1 MTERASSSLPRPRL
15 FTRHSSGLALLG
27 ALTLLLV
34 LIGPEFLGRYTMNVL
49 TRSMVYAMIAIT
61 VDLLWGF
68 TGILTFGQSA
78 FFGVG
83 AYATALVLS
92 HIGGGAENFLLALGL
107 SILLPALLAGL
118 VGWLSFYHGSTPLY
132 ASVIS
137 LVVPI
142 VLTQAIFAGGAFT
155 GSSSGLVG
163 YPVMKLGAPNYFRL
177 VGVTL
182 IAFAALALIFVR
194 SDAGRLLVAI
204 RDNSMRASY
213 LGIRTQ
219 SVQIW
224 LMVVLGGVAGLAGFL
239 YANAGK
245 MVAPEIAGFGFGTQ
259 MVVWTALGGRGTI
272 IGPVLGALGIDYFG
286 AQLSGAMPYLWQ
298 LVIGVLFITMILFIP
313 RGLAG
318 FWPKSKAQR
327 AVPTL
332 VALPDK
338 RETGSEGPLLSV
350 KDLQKS
356 YGSYTVLDGI
366 HFDLKAGELVSIVGP
381 NGAGKTTL
389 LRCLSDGTEK
399 IRGAVHLGGKN
410 IAGSTPE
417 KVVALGIGR
426 KFQVASVFESMSV
439 AECLRL
445 SRARHERPS
454 LWRRAPEIALP
465 QAAIDI
471 LKLTGLDQ
479 KLGEE
484 VRNLSHGMRQSLELA
499 MVVALQPRLILLDEP
514 TAGLTKSE
522 RSLIGDVLV
531 RLTRDAGYA
540 AILIE
545 HDLDFV
551 KEISQRIVVLHQGKL
566 VMDGSVNEVVN
577 SDLVKSIYSGMSH
590 D

>member
-1 MTERASSSLPRPRL
+1 MSERTPLSEKHPQL
-15 FTRHSSGLALLG
+15 FMRHVWGLMVLG
-27 ALTLLLV
+27 LITLILV
-34 LIGPEFLGRYTMNVL
+34 LIGPEFLSRYTMNVL
-49 TRSMVYAMIAIT
+49 TRSMIYAMIVIT

-83 AYATALVLS
+83 AYSTALVLS

-107 SILLPALLAGL
+107 SILLPALFAGF

-142 VLTQAIFAGGAFT
+142 VLIQAIFAGGTFT

-177 VGVTL
+177 IGGTL
-182 IAFAALALIFVR
+182 IVFAALALIFVR

-204 RDNSMRASY
+204 RDNAVRASY

-219 SVQIW
+219 RVRIL
-224 LMVVLGGVAGLAGFL
+224 LMMAMGGVAGFAGFL
-239 YANAGK
+239 YANAGR

-272 IGPVLGALGIDYFG
+272 LGPILGAVGIDYFG

-298 LVIGVLFITMILFIP
+298 LIIGVVFVAMILFMP
-313 RGLAG
+313 HGLAG
-318 FWPKSKAQR
+318 FQPKAKQTRSTAR
-327 AVPTL
+327 LVP
-332 VALPDK
+332 LPD
-338 RETGSEGPLLSV
+338 RQEIRDEGALLSV
-350 KDLQKS
+350 TGLRKS

-366 HFDLKAGELVSIVGP
+366 NFNLKPGELVSVVGP

-399 IRGAVHLGGKN
+399 ITGTVRLAGID

-417 KVVALGIGR
+417 KVVDLGIGR
-426 KFQVASVFESMSV
+426 KFQVASVFDTMTV

-445 SRARHERPS
+445 ARTRHERPS
-454 LWRRAPEIALP
+454 IWHRAPEICLP

-471 LKLTGLDQ
+471 LQLTGLDK
-479 KLGEE
+479 KLGETAN
-484 VRNLSHGMRQSLELA
+484 NLSHGMRQSLELA
-499 MVVALQPRLILLDEP
+499 MVVALQPKVILLDEP

-531 RLTRDAGYA
+531 RLTKDAGYA

-566 VMDGSVNEVVN
+566 IMDASVDEVVN
-577 SDLVKSIYSGMSH
+577 SDLVKSIYSGMSR